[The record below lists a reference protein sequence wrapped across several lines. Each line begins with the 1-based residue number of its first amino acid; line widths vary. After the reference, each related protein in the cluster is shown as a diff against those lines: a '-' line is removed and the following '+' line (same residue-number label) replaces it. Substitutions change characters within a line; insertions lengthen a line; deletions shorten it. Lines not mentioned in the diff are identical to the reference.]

1 MLRAIK
7 KCFMRIV
14 IALFTLLQIFNV
26 CIAQDKKI
34 RVQINNPDN
43 QVELVGKLGKKLGT
57 TVTLHG
63 IITEGK
69 SKEDYGKPILAVQ
82 MINDSFTQQIL
93 QIPVTPYSSDFGD
106 TSAAPFH
113 FEEYKKKPLPKLKK
127 GDTYLFRA
135 YETGEFVGTP
145 WNAYNEAGII
155 FQTRGFQFSN
165 RLVVIS
171 GKKIQPIEYSPVN
184 FLQQNALLS
193 GIAKNERD
201 TAVIQSSKWKL
212 NLVGSRKWSDSE
224 IGKLA
229 EVYGEIQQT
238 ETKGIFNVENGEPR
252 LVKLEDQL
260 GKTVKLRGRAFN
272 MNEYWWFNY
281 RGTDIYVEKMDELP
295 NWTDN
300 HYRPMEITGTLEQAK
315 LPRID
320 QITLKSH
327 PDLKLYYIVR
337 KASWTPI
344 VELLT
349 PELKF

>member
-1 MLRAIK
+1 
-7 KCFMRIV
+7 MRIV

-34 RVQINNPDN
+34 RVQIDKPDN
-43 QVELVGKLGKKLGT
+43 QVELVGQLGEKLGT
-57 TVTLHG
+57 TVTLRG

-69 SKEDYGKPILAVQ
+69 FKEGYGKPILAVQ
-82 MINDSFTQQIL
+82 MINDSFTQRSI
-93 QIPVTPYSSDFGD
+93 QIPVSPYFGEFGEK
-106 TSAAPFH
+106 PFPDPL
-113 FEEYKKKPLPKLKK
+113 FGEFGKKPLPKLKK

-135 YETGEFVGTP
+135 YESGEFAGIP
-145 WNAYNEAGII
+145 SDAYEEAGII
-155 FQTRGFQFSN
+155 LGTTGFHFRN
-165 RLVVIS
+165 WLVVIS

-281 RGTDIYVEKMDELP
+281 RGTDIYVEKMNELP
-295 NWTDN
+295 NWIDN

-344 VELLT
+344 FELLT